1 MRQRRKTLAVLEY
14 EQPRQS
20 LAGSIL
26 RFFIGGDDQT
36 RTDYLYVANVSLY
49 RVSYIPASVLLIVL
63 YMEIE
68 NFSIVFMLFSKNFFL
83 FFGIRSYAF
92 PLPPAE

>member
-1 MRQRRKTLAVLEY
+1 MK
-14 EQPRQS
+14 
-20 LAGSIL
+20 GG
-26 RFFIGGDDQT
+26 FFIGGDDQT